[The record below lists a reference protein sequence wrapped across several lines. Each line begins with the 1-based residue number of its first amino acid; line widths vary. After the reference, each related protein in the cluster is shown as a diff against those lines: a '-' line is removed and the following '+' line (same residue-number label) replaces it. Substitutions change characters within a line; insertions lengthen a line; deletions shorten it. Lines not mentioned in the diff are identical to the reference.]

1 MISNPSGLWP
11 HLPPS
16 LVLLILVLS
25 VTPSSYAGAGS
36 TDIQSLVQAGEF
48 DQALVLTEQRLQ
60 KSPGD
65 AELQFLRGLILT
77 KQNKLDAAEE
87 QFLKLTQ
94 EHPDLPEPYNNL
106 AVIYAAKGKYDEA
119 RATLLK
125 AINTHPS
132 YATAYENIG
141 DIYAKMASEAYNQA
155 LQLDRGNVAAREKL
169 SLINDLFSA
178 SRTQIAAAQ
187 PADSGPV
194 QAPASPQPAPT
205 PQTVVA
211 ENPPSPAASAVPAVS
226 PGPDTPPAQ
235 VSLQAPAAP
244 SSAVTPPPAEVTTI
258 SPAASAP
265 APVAPVTPEPAV
277 AVAASAPQAKAD
289 RPVAAATPPPDPRH
303 ELQKAIVF
311 AVRNWA
317 NAWSAQDVDRYLSC
331 YAAEFT
337 PPDGLSRGDWEAQR
351 RKRLIDPRY
360 IKVEIAD
367 IQVHALGDGHARAS
381 FRQKYQSDTYSD
393 EVRKTLLLKKNNGV
407 WQIVE
412 ERSE

>member
-1 MISNPSGLWP
+1 MISNPSGLRP

-16 LVLLILVLS
+16 LAILILVLS
-25 VTPSSYAGAGS
+25 VTPSSYAVAGS
-36 TDIQSLVQAGEF
+36 TDIQSLVQAGEL

-87 QFLKLTQ
+87 QLLKLTQ

-194 QAPASPQPAPT
+194 QEPASPQPAPT
-205 PQTVVA
+205 PQTVIA
-211 ENPPSPAASAVPAVS
+211 ENAPSLAASAAPAAS
-226 PGPDTPPAQ
+226 PGPAAPPAQ
-235 VSLQAPAAP
+235 VKPQAPVAP
-244 SSAVTPPPAEVTTI
+244 SAAVSPPPAEVTAT
-258 SPAASAP
+258 SSAAP
-265 APVAPVTPEPAV
+265 APVTPIAPEPGV
-277 AVAASAPQAKAD
+277 AVAAPAPQAKAAG
-289 RPVAAATPPPDPRH
+289 PVAAPAPPPDPRH
-303 ELQKAIVF
+303 ELQKDIVS
-311 AVRNWA
+311 AVRSWA
-317 NAWSAQDVDRYLSC
+317 NAWSAQDVDRYLSS
-331 YAAEFT
+331 YAAEYT
-337 PPDGLSRGDWEAQR
+337 PPGGLSRGDWEAQR
-351 RKRLIDPRY
+351 RKRLTDPKY
-360 IKVEIAD
+360 IKVEIAG
-367 IQVHALGDGHARAS
+367 IQVHALGNGQARAS

-393 EVRKTLLLKKNNGV
+393 QVRKTLLLKKNNGV